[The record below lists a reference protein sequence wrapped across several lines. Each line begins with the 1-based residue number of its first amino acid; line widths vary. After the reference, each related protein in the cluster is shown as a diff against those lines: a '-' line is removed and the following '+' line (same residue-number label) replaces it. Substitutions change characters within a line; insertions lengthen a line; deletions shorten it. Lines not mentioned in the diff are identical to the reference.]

1 MQWAYDR
8 LFQTYVERECGMGCG
23 LFALL
28 PSSRCVWL
36 SLHSHILLFRCP
48 GVLWPVCV
56 RARDLGATHTHTHTH
71 IQRHTSHIV
80 CNQCAV
86 RVQRSLLITCDES
99 GPEWNT
105 CVPWVLTTITT
116 ARGRG
121 RGRWRRAENREGK
134 LFNME
139 LKLKNDVLLRH

>member
-1 MQWAYDR
+1 MTDYFKHTLNVNVEWAA
-8 LFQTYVERECGMGCG
+8 VS
-23 LFALL
+23 L
-28 PSSRCVWL
+28 PYSHPL
-36 SLHSHILLFRCP
+36 AAFDSLYTPISCYSVVPVSCDLC
-48 GVLWPVCV
+48 VCV
-56 RARDLGATHTHTHTH
+56 RGTWVPHIHKHTH